1 MIMVLYYCPFAGFY
15 EEYRYTKYKGSN
27 LMDNENR
34 IETLVHVAKLYYE
47 QNYSQDM
54 IAKDTGLSRSY
65 ISKLL
70 TEAKQRGIVKIEV
83 IVPTHT
89 ETPMEKRIREMFNL
103 KKVII
108 APKVPKINPLEQVA
122 KEAAKYI
129 ADIITDGSTI
139 GLCWGETLYECSK
152 ALIDMP
158 DLENVVTVQLCGGIS
173 NVRKNVYVSE
183 ISANF
188 SKAFNGTPYI
198 FPMPA
203 IVNNPYVRKI
213 IFEESSIKEVIEHA
227 KKSNIAVITTGRFDI
242 HSPLARAGY
251 LSEKDIKELA
261 AKGAVGDIC
270 THIINEQGQI
280 CDKEL
285 DDRTLSIPLEEIKA
299 IDTRICVA
307 IGQDKVKSIAG
318 ALRGNIINV
327 FITNE
332 DTVELLLEY
341 LQ

>member
-1 MIMVLYYCPFAGFY
+1 M
-15 EEYRYTKYKGSN
+15 E
-27 LMDNENR
+27 NESR
-34 IETLVHVAKLYYE
+34 IETLVHVARLYYE

-83 IVPTHT
+83 MVPSNI
-89 ETPMEKRIREMFNL
+89 ETPLEKKVREMFGL

-108 APKVPKINPLEQVA
+108 SPKVHEINPLEQIA

-129 ADIITDGSTI
+129 ADIIKPGYTI

-158 DLENVVTVQLCGGIS
+158 DMENIVTVQLCGGIS

-188 SKAFNGTPYI
+188 SKALNGTPYI

-203 IVNNPYVRKI
+203 IVNNPDVKEM
-213 IFEESSIKEVIEHA
+213 IFKEKSIKEVIEHA
-227 KKSNIAVITTGRFDI
+227 KKSNVAVITTGRFDVY
-242 HSPLARAGY
+242 SPLARAGY
-251 LSEKDIKELA
+251 LSEKDIDELS

-270 THIINEQGQI
+270 THIINEYGEI

-285 DDRTLSIPLEEIKA
+285 DARTLAIPLEDIKS
-299 IDTRICVA
+299 INTRICVA

-327 FITNE
+327 LITNE
-332 DTVELLLEY
+332 DTIELLLEY